1 MWRPNGRRSN
11 PATRPPAPC
20 PPQECMAVKSEAVA
34 EAVPENVKNMLLVLA
49 AGGVLTPDW
58 KVGGL

>member
-1 MWRPNGRRSN
+1 
-11 PATRPPAPC
+11 
-20 PPQECMAVKSEAVA
+20 MAVKSEAVA